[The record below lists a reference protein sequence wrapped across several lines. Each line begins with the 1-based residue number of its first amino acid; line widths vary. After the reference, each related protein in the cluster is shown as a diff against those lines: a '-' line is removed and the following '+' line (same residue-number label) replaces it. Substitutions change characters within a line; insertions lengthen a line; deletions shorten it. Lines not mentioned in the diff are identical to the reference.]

1 MEITASPERPF
12 IIYRIK
18 LYMQARTSILCV
30 HMMNIIKQNF
40 LKNDLQS
47 IRNSLNFSQP
57 SITYINAFTMIK
69 INKVYA

>member
-1 MEITASPERPF
+1 MCAHDEYYKAKF
-12 IIYRIK
+12 
-18 LYMQARTSILCV
+18 
-30 HMMNIIKQNF
+30 F